1 MRNLIGYLKKT
12 LLLFSTLFLFFLIPY
27 KVSAQA
33 GVDTSVNF
41 EHEIVGSKIETRAI
55 ITISSSTP
63 KVISYYSTTLPIKD
77 LAITCYNART
87 KKRIECSTYH
97 KTSST
102 EVLFDLQ
109 NSVIKKDLPYLL
121 LLTYSTQT
129 ENLNSFQI
137 PSYITDTKTTKVIV
151 TYPIN
156 KGLPLWTSDSI
167 NKLKKIG
174 NTKYQIEISNPIYN
188 TVSILF
194 GKNLLYSFE
203 INRVFTNSL
212 GDENQTFELIVPS
225 DTDNQS
231 IIWESFNPMPNNA
244 IKDEDGNY
252 VFKYVVT
259 KDSTVDCK
267 IKGYIYKNESQVEDA
282 EISTLLTKRLGYWN
296 ITESSEFRRINSY
309 IKKNGINIPDDFA
322 SVNILTE
329 SQKEVFIRYVYRY
342 VIKRLHYDKDVQ
354 LGLGEE
360 KRVGANAILDRVSD
374 ATPVDYADFLITI
387 LRSYDI
393 PARMVIGYVSNISGY
408 TADGFYHYW
417 VEYYNKSTRK
427 WITLDP
433 FMEDYFKKSFFNS
446 QFSDHLTILKR
457 GNNPLSPNIT
467 FYQDN
472 DFLVTAATG
481 SNLKPNFAFTS
492 EITFEK
498 AVITN
503 MYTKGYIYVSN
514 TGNIAISNY
523 KILKSSIE
531 NIKQYVDPINNMT
544 SQILLPKQSSSIQ
557 INLPTPNS
565 NQNLF
570 INLNFNNN
578 GVFSKD
584 ILLESQIQPSTPI
597 LLSLIAKLLSL
608 ITFSLITMFVYF
620 GTMKLIKKNE

>member
-12 LLLFSTLFLFFLIPY
+12 LLLFSILFLFSLVPY
-27 KVSAQA
+27 KILAQTD
-33 GVDTSVNF
+33 VNTSVSF

-55 ITISSSTP
+55 VTISSPTP
-63 KVISYYSTTLPIKD
+63 KVISYYSTTLPVKD
-77 LAITCYNART
+77 LAIDCYNART
-87 KKRIECSTYH
+87 KKKIECSTYN

-102 EVLFDLQ
+102 EILFDLQ

-137 PSYITDTKTTKVIV
+137 PSSITDTKTAKVTI
-151 TYPIN
+151 TYPVN
-156 KGLPLWTSDSI
+156 KGIPLWTSDTI
-167 NKLKKIG
+167 NKLRKIG
-174 NTKYQIEISNPIYN
+174 NTKYQIEINNPIYD
-188 TVSILF
+188 TVSVLF

-212 GDENQTFELIVPS
+212 GDENQTFELVVPS

-231 IIWESFNPMPNNA
+231 IIWESFDPMPNNA

-252 VFKYVVT
+252 IFKYIVT
-259 KDSTVDCK
+259 KDNTVDCK
-267 IKGYIYKNESQVEDA
+267 IKGYIYKNESQLEDGA
-282 EISTLLTKRLGYWN
+282 ISTLLTKRLGYWN

-309 IKKNGINIPDDFA
+309 LKKNGINIPDDFA
-322 SVNILTE
+322 SVDILTE
-329 SQKEVFIRYVYRY
+329 NQKEVFVRYIYRY
-342 VIKRLHYDKDVQ
+342 VIERLHYDKDIE

-393 PARMVIGYVSNISGY
+393 PAKMVIGYVSNISGY
-408 TADGFYHYW
+408 TSDGFYHYW

-446 QFSDHLTILKR
+446 QFSDHLSILKR

-481 SNLKPNFAFTS
+481 SNLKPNFTFTS

-514 TGNIAISNY
+514 KGNIAISDY
-523 KILKSSIE
+523 EILKSSIE

-557 INLPTPNS
+557 INLPTPS
-565 NQNLF
+565 SSQNLF
-570 INLNFNNN
+570 VNLKFNNS
-578 GVFSKD
+578 GVFSKN
-584 ILLESQIQPSTPI
+584 ILLESQIEPTTPVLLTLFVKLISTI
-597 LLSLIAKLLSL
+597 S
-608 ITFSLITMFVYF
+608 FSLITILIYF
-620 GTMKLIKKNE
+620 GTMKAIRKNE